1 MIEAILQTEEECRK
15 KEADAREHAEEKK
28 RNARTDSARI
38 ISDARREVD
47 KMLRDDAAAIEKS
60 SQLELERDRKKTD
73 AQCSELC
80 SKADKNLDRVT
91 KLVVEAITS

>member
-38 ISDARREVD
+38 ISDARSEVD

-73 AQCSELC
+73 AQCSALC